1 MNHDHKRRL
10 LACAALAALS
20 SAPPAFAQD
29 DTDEDILIVTGTRS
43 EGRTAT
49 DSLSPIDLLGGDV
62 LTEQGTFDLTDSL
75 TNIAPS
81 FNTQRFPIS
90 DGTAFIR
97 PVSLRN
103 LPPDQTLVLVNGA
116 RRHRS
121 ALVNLQAEPFGTV
134 NQGAQAVDFGI
145 IPSIAIDRIEVL
157 RDGASAQ
164 YGSDAIAG
172 VLNVILRED
181 REGIDLTA
189 QYGQFYEGDGDN
201 FRIAGNIGL
210 PLGPSGFANISAE
223 YVSSEIT
230 SRGSARPDAAAVAAV
245 VGDENV
251 PFDGLGQRWGDPDV
265 EGFRLFFNSGVE
277 LTDSLEIY
285 GHGSY
290 ADQQSRSG
298 FFYRAPFGVP
308 GVGPRATL
316 CICDANGDPLPTPQD
331 IVDGILDAG
340 LDPTDYLT
348 ADAGSP
354 SGFVSLNPIYTL
366 FPGGYNPT
374 FGADIVDYEGVVG
387 ARGEKS
393 WGLRWDI
400 KGRFAE
406 NNVQYI
412 LENSINPGLGI
423 NSPLSFRPGDLT
435 QRELGVNADFAYPWA
450 VEGFASPVNVA
461 FGFEYRR
468 ESYEI
473 KPGDP
478 DSYAFGPT
486 GLLFGVGSDGF
497 QGDSPEAAGVF
508 RSGNYAGYLDLE
520 TDVTEWLS
528 LAGAVRYE
536 NFTALDDDD
545 ISWKVAA
552 RLEPAPW
559 VAFRATVNT
568 GFRTPT
574 PGQLNT
580 LDVTTTADS
589 SGNLIP
595 QGTFP
600 PGGVVAQT
608 LGASSVVAE
617 ESFTF
622 AGGVVFTP
630 RSNVSLSVD
639 YYNIDVDD
647 RIALVNRSITA
658 GSAEDLA
665 LISAG
670 FPGIRQA
677 SFFQNGFDASV
688 QGIEVAAT
696 VDFDLAEAG
705 RLGFDLRHAWQE
717 QSVDSVLPGTI
728 SAESI
733 FDFENQLPSH
743 RTVLTMNWEAND
755 IFGGLIRVN
764 RYGAWEDLT
773 FGELGEFGSEF
784 LVDLEIRARIT
795 ENFRLAAGAENIL
808 DNYPDDETNST
819 LSFLGAT
826 RPVSSPFGFNGGF
839 WYVRAEANF

>member
-1 MNHDHKRRL
+1 MRKGKARL
-10 LACAALAALS
+10 FMCAAATAVAASSAALA
-20 SAPPAFAQD
+20 QD
-29 DTDEDILIVTGTRS
+29 GPQTDDLIVVTGTRV
-43 EGRTAT
+43 EGKSPTE
-49 DSLSPIDLLGGDV
+49 SLSPIDVLGGD
-62 LTEQGTFDLTDSL
+62 LLAGQGSADLTDSL
-75 TNIAPS
+75 TSIAPS
-81 FNTQRFPIS
+81 LNTQRYPIS

-145 IPSIAIDRIEVL
+145 IPSIAIERLEVL
-157 RDGASAQ
+157 RDGASPL

-172 VLNVILRED
+172 VLNVILRD
-181 REGIDLTA
+181 NREGVQLTA

-201 FRIAGNIGL
+201 YRIAGNVGL
-210 PLGPSGFANISAE
+210 PLGPDGFMSISAE
-223 YVSSEIT
+223 YVNSGIT

-245 VGDENV
+245 VGPENV

-277 LTDSLEIY
+277 LTDTLEIY

-290 ADQQSRSG
+290 ADQQNRSG
-298 FFYRAPFGVP
+298 FFYRAPFGIP
-308 GVGPRATL
+308 GVGPRGTL
-316 CICDANGDPLPTPQD
+316 CVCDMNGDPLDTPQEIVDD
-331 IVDGILDAG
+331 IVDQG
-340 LDPTDYLT
+340 LDPNDYLT
-348 ADAGSP
+348 ADGSSP
-354 SGFVSLNPIYTL
+354 SGFVSLNPIYTM

-387 ARGEKS
+387 ARGELES
-393 WGLRWDI
+393 GLRWDF

-406 NNVQYI
+406 NQVQYI

-423 NSPLSFRPGDLT
+423 HSPTTFRPGDLT
-435 QRELGVNADFAYPWA
+435 QRELGVNADFVYPWA
-450 VEGFASPVNVA
+450 VEGLAAPLNVA

-468 ESYEI
+468 ETYEI

-478 DSYAFGPT
+478 DSFAFGPT

-497 QGDSPEAAGVF
+497 QGDSPDAAGIF
-508 RSGNYAGYLDLE
+508 RSANYAGYLDLE
-520 TDVTEWLS
+520 TDITEWFS
-528 LAGAVRYE
+528 VGGAVRYE
-536 NFTALDDDD
+536 NFATLDDDD
-545 ISWKVAA
+545 ISWKIAA
-552 RLEPAPW
+552 RFQPAPW
-559 VAFRATVNT
+559 FAVRGTVNT

-580 LDVTTTADS
+580 LDVTTTADAG
-589 SGNLIP
+589 GNLIP

-608 LGASSVVAE
+608 LGAVDVFAE
-617 ESFTF
+617 ESMTF
-622 AGGVVFTP
+622 AGGVIFTP
-630 RSNVSLSVD
+630 TDNLSLTVD

-647 RIALVNRSITA
+647 RIALVNRAITA

-665 LISAG
+665 LIAAG

-677 SFFQNGFDASV
+677 SFFQNAFDATV
-688 QGIEVAAT
+688 RGIEIAAT
-696 VDFDLAEAG
+696 GTWPLGGAG
-705 RLGFDLRHAWQE
+705 DVSLDLRHTWQE
-717 QSVDSVLPGTI
+717 QEIDRVTPGTV

-743 RTVLTMNWEAND
+743 RSVLTLSYESPQR
-755 IFGGLIRVN
+755 FGGFVRVN
-764 RYGAWEDLT
+764 RYDSWEDLT
-773 FGELGEFGSEF
+773 FGELGEFGSEW
-784 LVDLEIRARIT
+784 LVDLEVHFSVT
-795 ENFRLAAGAENIL
+795 ENFRFAAGAENVF